1 MNIDKDGLEQL
12 QKKFNNLTETSKKY
26 AEQGYVKSTNI
37 DFRSPENEDEEMF
50 VKKVNNKAFLFLLLF
65 SLIFIVTAVYSFISK
80 VKIIVPI
87 FSLLIAI
94 YSGYLAFKAR
104 RNTELFIGKAVYKER
119 VRKTGSG
126 KRIYNYYVS
135 VANDYTKEIYT
146 RIRISE
152 SDYLRVEEGT
162 PILISKGAS
171 KAFIYENK

>member
-1 MNIDKDGLEQL
+1 MNKEGIEKL
-12 QKKFNNLTETSKKY
+12 QQKFKNLTETSKKY

-37 DFRSPENEDEEMF
+37 DFRSPENDREEMF
-50 VKKVNNKAFLFLLLF
+50 VKKVNNKAFIFLLFF
-65 SLIFIVTAVYSFISK
+65 SLIFVVVGIYSIISK
-80 VKIIVPI
+80 AKIIVSI
-87 FSLLIAI
+87 LSVLIGL

-152 SDYLRVEEGT
+152 LDYLRVEEGT
-162 PILISKGAS
+162 PILISKGAN